1 MACAFY
7 CCFFLKFHVKCAAG
21 CIFEPR
27 ARALEVK
34 KESWH
39 RQKHTQE
46 EPPHGVSRENNASNK
61 SAFSHNNQR
70 AQTHSVSLS
79 ASLENKNFK
88 PKETKLG
95 LHVISFMA
103 FSPRDRRDD
112 SNSTFYYKG

>member
-1 MACAFY
+1 MSSVLCWLHFRA
-7 CCFFLKFHVKCAAG
+7 
-21 CIFEPR
+21 

-39 RQKHTQE
+39 WEKNTQG
-46 EPPHGVSRENNASNK
+46 EPPHGVSRENNVSNK

-70 AQTHSVSLS
+70 AQTHTVSLS
-79 ASLENKNFK
+79 ASLEKFPALRTK
-88 PKETKLG
+88 KTKLG
-95 LHVISFMA
+95 LRVISFMA